1 MTSVADRAD
10 AAPTHRAASAA
21 LIIPAIAGAL
31 IFVVAVITSQVAF
44 GVAERGQRALLER
57 LGDVYLDGLSA
68 LTLPYVL
75 AGDAHGLE
83 EALRRMKTYHEGVR
97 DLRIVVRRTDGTV
110 LAQTVRDGLG
120 PGLPPPHAGGAVG
133 AADRSADRYW
143 IQRPLFDAERPLAVL
158 SAELDATAVAA
169 DRERTRLTV
178 LGIDLTLSLL
188 LAVAGYVVVRSVLR
202 PVAKLE
208 SALLSAHGGRLAPIP
223 AAELP
228 SDGNEFGRLL
238 RAYNAMVEAV
248 DERERLR
255 ERLSDQQR
263 VADLGR
269 LAATVAH
276 EVRNPVA
283 GMLAA
288 ADTARR
294 FGDDPEAVR
303 TSVDL
308 IERGLRNI
316 GQVVDATLSI
326 YRPASESR
334 DLGPEDLEDLRLLAA
349 PAARRRGISLKWNV
363 ALDHP
368 FAVDAGPLRQILLNL
383 LLNAASATPRGGEVS
398 VDVRV
403 AHGTLE
409 VVVGDTGP
417 GMPTHI
423 RERIAGA
430 SSDRDGAGGL
440 GIDVI
445 MRLLRGVEGGI
456 DVVSTPGAGTRI
468 ALTIP
473 PRRAGGEAPGP

>member
-1 MTSVADRAD
+1 MSSAGTGTAPLRRA
-10 AAPTHRAASAA
+10 TTAA
-21 LIIPAIAGAL
+21 LMIPAIAAAL
-31 IFVVAVITSQVAF
+31 IFVVAVVTSQVAI
-44 GVAERGQRALLER
+44 GIAERSQRALLER

-75 AGDAHGLE
+75 AGDARGLE

-97 DLRIVVRRTDGTV
+97 DMRIVVRGTDGTV
-110 LAQTVRDGLG
+110 LAQTARDGLG
-120 PGLPPPHAGGAVG
+120 PGIPPQLGATHAGNAGG
-133 AADRSADRYW
+133 PADRYW
-143 IQRPLFDAERPLAVL
+143 IQRPLAEGNRLLAVL
-158 SAELDATAVAA
+158 SAELDATDVAA
-169 DRERTRLTV
+169 ERERTRLIV
-178 LGIDLTLSLL
+178 LAIDLALSLL
-188 LAVAGYVVVRSVLR
+188 LAIAGYGVVRSVLR

-208 SALLSAHGGRLAPIP
+208 SALLSAHGGRLTPI
-223 AAELP
+223 AAADLP
-228 SDGNEFGRLL
+228 SEGNEFGRLL
-238 RAYNAMVEAV
+238 RAYNAMVDAV

-255 ERLSDQQR
+255 ERLGDQQR

-294 FGDDPEAVR
+294 FGNDPEAVR

-326 YRPASESR
+326 YRPATDGR

-349 PAARRRGISLKWNV
+349 PAVRRRAISLAWDV
-363 ALDHP
+363 ALDRP

-383 LLNAASATPRGGEVS
+383 LLNAASATPRGGHVS

-403 AHGTLE
+403 EDGALKVT
-409 VVVGDTGP
+409 VGDTGP
-417 GMPTHI
+417 GMPAHV
-423 RERIAGA
+423 RERMAGIAAA
-430 SSDRDGAGGL
+430 SADGGGL
-440 GIDVI
+440 GVDVV
-445 MRLLRGVEGGI
+445 MRLLRSVEGRV
-456 DVVSTPGAGTRI
+456 DVACAPGEGTRVT
-468 ALTIP
+468 LTVP
-473 PRRAGGEAPGP
+473 PRRPDDGADAP